1 MIRVAINGF
10 GRIGRV
16 FTRAIQ
22 NHPNIELIAINDLA
36 DTNTLAHLLKY
47 DSVHRKFD
55 GTISTS
61 DNDLVINRKTIKMF
75 TERDPE
81 NLPWAALNIDIVI
94 ESTGLFRTKE
104 TAGKHITA
112 GAKKVIISAP
122 AKDNDIKTIVLGINE
137 NDIDG
142 TEEIL
147 SNASC
152 TTNAAAPLIKV
163 LKDLCGVEN
172 AFLTTIHSYTNDQG
186 LHDAPHSDLRRGRA
200 GAQSIV
206 PTSTGAATA
215 ITKIFPELAGKIEG
229 YAVRVPVADGSLID
243 VSAAVKKNV
252 TKQEINAAF
261 KKAAETN
268 LKGILAYTDE
278 PLVSVDIIG
287 NPHSCI
293 FDSDLT
299 MVFEKVIKV
308 VGWYDN
314 EAGYSYRLVDLIEYL
329 NKQA

>member
-36 DTNTLAHLLKY
+36 DTKTLAHLLKY

-55 GTISTS
+55 GNISTIG
-61 DNDLVINRKTIKMF
+61 NDLVINQKTIKIF
-75 TERDPE
+75 TERDPG
-81 NLPWAALNIDIVI
+81 NLPWAALNIDVVI

-104 TAGKHITA
+104 SAGKHITA

-122 AKDNDIKTIVLGINE
+122 AKDDDIKTIVLGVNE

-163 LKDLCGVEN
+163 LNELCSVEN

-215 ITKIFPELAGKIEG
+215 ITKIFPEMMGKVEG

-243 VSAAVKKNV
+243 ISAAVKKSV

-268 LKGILAYTDE
+268 LKGILEYTNE

-299 MVFEKVIKV
+299 MVFEKVVKV

-314 EAGYSYRLVDLIEYL
+314 EAGYSHRIVDLIEYL
-329 NKQA
+329 NK

>member
-1 MIRVAINGF
+1 MIRIAINGF

-22 NHPNIELIAINDLA
+22 NHPNIELVAINDLA
-36 DTNTLAHLLKY
+36 DTKTLAHLLKY

-55 GTISTS
+55 GNISTTG
-61 DNDLVINRKTIKMF
+61 NDLVINQKTIKIF

-81 NLPWAALNIDIVI
+81 NLPWAELNIDIVI
-94 ESTGLFRTKE
+94 EATGLFRTKE
-104 TAGKHITA
+104 SAGKHIAA

-137 NDIDG
+137 NGIDG

-163 LKDLCGVEN
+163 LDDLCGVEN

-215 ITKIFPELAGKIEG
+215 ITKIFPEMMGKVEG

-243 VSAAVKKNV
+243 ISVAVKKNV

-299 MVFEKVIKV
+299 MVFEKVVKV

-314 EAGYSYRLVDLIEYL
+314 EAGYSHRLVELAML
-329 NKQA
+329 L